1 MNNRIRFLEEIASN
15 GHVALKVMQYDGWLM
30 RFANGFTGRANS
42 ISLLY
47 PSTKPIEEKVSY
59 CEECYAKQGQPAL
72 FKLTDGNKDFSDFL
86 TSRGY
91 QVVTPTDIMVIDDL
105 SSVGGK
111 LLFEDCI
118 FSSTPDEWLP
128 YFFEYEN
135 ITDEKKQET
144 FRQILSKALVQT
156 IYCSVI
162 HEGKVVACAGA
173 AIEHGYAL
181 IQYVIVSEAARGKGI
196 GEKLCRALI
205 AKAKESG
212 AHHAYLQ
219 VLQSNEI
226 AKNLYKKLGFKKEY
240 SYWYMKQSV

>member
-1 MNNRIRFLEEIASN
+1 MNDRIRFLEEIASN
-15 GHVALKVMQYDGWLM
+15 GHVALKIMQYDGWLM

-72 FKLTDGNKDFSDFL
+72 FKLTDGDKDFSDFL

-91 QVVTPTDIMVIDDL
+91 QIVTPTDVMVIDDL
-105 SSVGGK
+105 SSVGNK
-111 LLFEDCI
+111 SLFEDCI
-118 FSSTPDEWLP
+118 FSSIPDEWLP
-128 YFFEYEN
+128 SFFEYEN

-162 HEGKVVACAGA
+162 HEGKVVASAGA

-240 SYWYMKQSV
+240 SYCYMKQEV

>member
-1 MNNRIRFLEEIASN
+1 MNDRIRFLEEIASN
-15 GHVALKVMQYDGWLM
+15 GHVALKIMQYDGWIM

-42 ISLLY
+42 ISILY

-72 FKLTDGNKDFSDFL
+72 FKLTDGDKDFSDFL

-91 QVVTPTDIMVIDDL
+91 QVVTPTDVMVMDDL
-105 SSVGGK
+105 SSVGSK
-111 LLFEDCI
+111 SLFEDCI

-128 YFFEYEN
+128 SFFEYEN

-240 SYWYMKQSV
+240 SYCYMKQEV